1 MKGGRGDGLGH
12 GNRED
17 KTTAEMLTEQH
28 NDSPRPPRKHHI
40 VSQIGQLTPG
50 LPSGEGTGQQ
60 VLERHLD
67 RECLA
72 QDVQAYICKFRSRTT
87 LREESV
93 TPNEHVMDEILSL

>member
-1 MKGGRGDGLGH
+1 MGWDVATGRTRPQLKCSQGSAMTALG
-12 GNRED
+12 
-17 KTTAEMLTEQH
+17 
-28 NDSPRPPRKHHI
+28 PPCKHHI

-72 QDVQAYICKFRSRTT
+72 RDVQAYICKSRSRTT